1 MIRGVCFDMDGVLVD
16 TERLGSL
23 VLAEAG
29 ARQGCAM
36 TQAQCEALLGV
47 TMKTTWTAL
56 EAWFPGI
63 DADSFLKDWYEL
75 MLARVRR
82 DGLPLK
88 PHADETLRQLRQQ
101 GLKLALCTSNARK
114 VVEEYL
120 ALAGWEDAFDQVVT
134 GDMVQNGKPAPDI
147 YLLGAQRLGL
157 EPSACLGVEDSVNGV
172 KAVRA
177 AGLRCVMIPDVLPY
191 TPELAPYVDTL
202 LSDLSELGAI
212 IDKER

>member
-36 TQAQCEALLGV
+36 TQAQCEALLGG
-47 TMKTTWTAL
+47 TMKTTRTAL

-63 DADSFLKDWYEL
+63 DADRFLKDWYEL
-75 MLARVRR
+75 MLARVRW

-88 PHADETLRQLRQQ
+88 PHADETLRWMHQQ

-202 LSDLSELGAI
+202 LSELSELGAI

>member
-47 TMKTTWTAL
+47 TMKTTRTAL

-88 PHADETLRQLRQQ
+88 PHADETLRQLRQR

>member
-47 TMKTTWTAL
+47 TMKTTRAAL

-63 DADSFLKDWYEL
+63 DADRFLKDWYEL

-88 PHADETLRQLRQQ
+88 PHADETLRWMHQQ

-120 ALAGWEDAFDQVVT
+120 ALAGCGRMPLTRW
-134 GDMVQNGKPAPDI
+134 
-147 YLLGAQRLGL
+147 
-157 EPSACLGVEDSVNGV
+157 
-172 KAVRA
+172 
-177 AGLRCVMIPDVLPY
+177 
-191 TPELAPYVDTL
+191 
-202 LSDLSELGAI
+202 
-212 IDKER
+212 

>member
-29 ARQGCAM
+29 AWQGCAM

-47 TMKTTWTAL
+47 TMKTTRAAL

-63 DADSFLKDWYEL
+63 DADRFLKDWYEL

-88 PHADETLRQLRQQ
+88 PHADETLRWMHQR

>member
-36 TQAQCEALLGV
+36 TQAQCKALLGV
-47 TMKTTWTAL
+47 TMKTTRAAL

-63 DADSFLKDWYEL
+63 DADRFLKDWYEL
-75 MLARVRR
+75 MLVRVRR

-88 PHADETLRQLRQQ
+88 PHADETLRRLRQQ

-191 TPELAPYVDTL
+191 TPELAPYVDML
-202 LSDLSELGAI
+202 LSDLSELSAI

>member
-47 TMKTTWTAL
+47 TMKTTRAAL

-63 DADSFLKDWYEL
+63 DADRFLKDWYEL

-88 PHADETLRQLRQQ
+88 PHADETLRRLRQQ
-101 GLKLALCTSNARK
+101 GLKLALCTSNTRK

-120 ALAGWEDAFDQVVT
+120 ALAGWDDAFD
-134 GDMVQNGKPAPDI
+134 
-147 YLLGAQRLGL
+147 
-157 EPSACLGVEDSVNGV
+157 
-172 KAVRA
+172 
-177 AGLRCVMIPDVLPY
+177 
-191 TPELAPYVDTL
+191 
-202 LSDLSELGAI
+202 
-212 IDKER
+212 

>member
-47 TMKTTWTAL
+47 TMKTTRAAL

-63 DADSFLKDWYEL
+63 DADRFLQDWYEL
-75 MLARVRR
+75 MLVRVRR

-88 PHADETLRQLRQQ
+88 PHADETLRRLRQR
-101 GLKLALCTSNARK
+101 GLKLALCTSNARR

-134 GDMVQNGKPAPDI
+134 GDMVQNSKPAPDI

>member
-47 TMKTTWTAL
+47 TMKTTRAAL

-63 DADSFLKDWYEL
+63 DTDCFIRDWYEL
-75 MLARVRR
+75 MLVRVRR

-88 PHADETLRQLRQQ
+88 PHADETLRRLRQR
-101 GLKLALCTSNARK
+101 GLKLALCTSNARR

>member
-47 TMKTTWTAL
+47 TMKTTRAAL

-63 DADSFLKDWYEL
+63 DADRFLKDWYEL

-88 PHADETLRQLRQQ
+88 PHADETLRWMHQQ

>member
-47 TMKTTWTAL
+47 TMKTTRAAL

-63 DADSFLKDWYEL
+63 DADRFLQDWHEL

-88 PHADETLRQLRQQ
+88 PHADETLRRLRQR
-101 GLKLALCTSNARK
+101 GLKLALCTSNARR

>member
-23 VLAEAG
+23 VLAQAG
-29 ARQGCAM
+29 ARQGCTM
-36 TQAQCEALLGV
+36 TQAQCEALIGV
-47 TMKTTWTAL
+47 TMKTTRASL

-63 DADSFLKDWYEL
+63 DTDCFIRDWYEL
-75 MLARVRR
+75 MLERVRR

-88 PHADETLRQLRQQ
+88 PYADETLRRLRLQ

-120 ALAGWEDAFDQVVT
+120 ALAGWEDVFDQVVT

-147 YLLGAQRLGL
+147 YLLGAQKLGL
-157 EPSACLGVEDSVNGV
+157 EPSECLAVEDSVNGV

-191 TPELAPYVDTL
+191 TPELTPYVDML